1 MEIFRC
7 MSCSSTGRIVCS
19 HCRGHG
25 KLRWFLQLT
34 VTFHNN
40 CDDYI
45 KKSGNDIP
53 DKLLR
58 SCLTK
63 NVFSEKNQ
71 RVNIRFGQF
80 FLLKRLLKTLT
91 KRCLQLHI
99 MLITM

>member
-1 MEIFRC
+1 
-7 MSCSSTGRIVCS
+7 MSCNSTGRIICS
-19 HCRGHG
+19 HCKGHG

-71 RVNIRFGQF
+71 RVNISFDQI
-80 FLLKRLLKTLT
+80 FLILKFLFESSIKLLQKGVCNYTS
-91 KRCLQLHI
+91 C
-99 MLITM
+99 

>member
-1 MEIFRC
+1 MFRC
-7 MSCSSTGRIVCS
+7 MSCHSTGRITCH
-19 HCRGHG
+19 HCKGAG

-40 CDDYI
+40 SDDYI

-63 NVFSEKNQ
+63 NVFNEQNQ
-71 RVNIRFGQF
+71 RVKNYFTPF
-80 FLLKRLLKTLT
+80 FVKKMRKTEI
-91 KRCLQLHI
+91 KI
-99 MLITM
+99 W